1 MRSLSFLVSRRWVL
15 FAIIVGLLAYVAWW
29 LGEWQFH
36 RLEDRRDRNAV
47 IERNESASAVPVSTV
62 LSTSRSVPASAEW
75 TRITA
80 TGTYDVEHTVQV
92 RYRTYEGNS
101 GVEVVV
107 PLVTSSGTAVLID
120 RGWLATDTATAQ
132 LADIPDPPTGTVT
145 VTGWAR
151 ADATGESTAVSGEG
165 GAVSTRA
172 ISSRTIA
179 AETGLTT
186 YQGFVQLDKESPEPA
201 TALRAGELPD
211 LGNGPHFFYGLQWWF
226 FGVLAI
232 FGFGYLAY
240 DEWRILTARKAP
252 RRQG

>member
-1 MRSLSFLVSRRWVL
+1 VRSLSFLVSRRWIL
-15 FAIIVGLLAYVAWW
+15 FAIIVALLAYFAWW

-36 RLEDRRDRNAV
+36 RLEDRKERNAV
-47 IERNESASAVPVSTV
+47 VERNEAATPVAAASV
-62 LSTSRSVPASAEW
+62 LSTSRTLPASAEW
-75 TRITA
+75 TRVTA
-80 TGTYDVEHTVQV
+80 TGTYDVDHTVQV
-92 RYRTYEGNS
+92 RYRTFEGNG

-107 PLVTSSGTAVLID
+107 PLVTASGTAVLVD
-120 RGWLATDTATAQ
+120 RGWLQTETATAK
-132 LADIPDPPTGTVT
+132 LSSIPDPPSGTVT
-145 VTGWAR
+145 VTGWVR
-151 ADATGESTAVSGEG
+151 ADATGSSAAVSTEG

-179 AETGLTT
+179 AETGLSA
-186 YQGFVQLDKESPEPA
+186 YRGFVQLEKESPAPR

-226 FGVLAI
+226 FGLLAI